1 MIDYKISNSV
11 VFLTPVVTIFTK
23 EGKLDHKGNIKVWE
37 HLIQNGIDGIVL
49 LGSTGEFFSISMEE
63 KKELIDLIEQIK
75 NFEGT
80 EEEED
85 ILLEK
90 LQNLVLDPEISDY
103 IYWTDMSSEEIADK
117 VLAYKPIVL
126 ENK

>member
-1 MIDYKISNSV
+1 
-11 VFLTPVVTIFTK
+11 
-23 EGKLDHKGNIKVWE
+23 
-37 HLIQNGIDGIVL
+37 
-49 LGSTGEFFSISMEE
+49 MER
-63 KKELIDLIEQIK
+63 KELIDLIEQIK

-117 VLAYKPIVL
+117 VLNYKPIIL
-126 ENK
+126 GNK

>member
-1 MIDYKISNSV
+1 M
-11 VFLTPVVTIFTK
+11 L
-23 EGKLDHKGNIKVWE
+23 
-37 HLIQNGIDGIVL
+37 
-49 LGSTGEFFSISMEE
+49 E

-80 EEEED
+80 EEED

-90 LQNLVLDPEISDY
+90 LENLVLDSEISDY

-117 VLAYKPIVL
+117 VLAYKPIIL
-126 ENK
+126 KNK

>member
-1 MIDYKISNSV
+1 M
-11 VFLTPVVTIFTK
+11 L
-23 EGKLDHKGNIKVWE
+23 ER
-37 HLIQNGIDGIVL
+37 
-49 LGSTGEFFSISMEE
+49 
-63 KKELIDLIEQIK
+63 KELIDLIEQIK
-75 NFEGT
+75 SFEGT

-117 VLAYKPIVL
+117 VLTYKPIIL
-126 ENK
+126 KNK